1 MNNKLNIFIL
11 IKNHTQVIFN
21 FIKTNSTR
29 VSVINN
35 KLKLII
41 QHDYDSK
48 ERIIPLV
55 KKKKMN
61 VNRDI
66 NRKSYD

>member
-1 MNNKLNIFIL
+1 LNNKLNIFIL
-11 IKNHTQVIFN
+11 IKNHTQEIFN

-41 QHDYDSK
+41 QNIKNIADYDSK

-61 VNRDI
+61 V
-66 NRKSYD
+66 